1 LIDNGAPET
10 EGLRAYWQ
18 SLEKKYS
25 QNVLLSPQDISSLP
39 PNWVVISINVTT
51 DKTTMFVSRH
61 QADHEPIVFCLPL
74 DRQGKREGEAED
86 ELFTFDAAVKQLQ
99 GIIDESNDGARNA
112 KNVDT
117 REKREQWWAKRYELD
132 KRMQELV
139 GTMEFC
145 WLGAFKVSCD
155 AGQSLSSIGVYRRT
169 REGRS
174 MLTKDDP

>member
-1 LIDNGAPET
+1 M
-10 EGLRAYWQ
+10 
-18 SLEKKYS
+18 
-25 QNVLLSPQDISSLP
+25 
-39 PNWVVISINVTT
+39 VISINVTT